1 MSPMIDRI
9 ETTVNAMPAISLAD
23 IQSLALLDRLDVKF
37 IMHEAQF
44 AQILERVRHQ
54 YHVLEINNVRPGR
67 YYTTYF
73 DTPDFTMYQAHHSG
87 LRVRH
92 KVRWRWYIDSKV
104 VFLEVKEKTNRER
117 TIKTRTEIPSPVWH
131 LRELNNGWL
140 PPTITIDPHALEP
153 IVWNRF
159 RRITLADFDRQ
170 ERITIDLGIEFGGDG
185 RSVAMPGLV
194 VVEVKQRKF
203 SLASPVARELHRLQ
217 LHPTHVSKY
226 CVSMAMLYPE
236 LKHNRFKP
244 IIRRLQAIC
253 DGRGSSELN
262 N

>member
-1 MSPMIDRI
+1 MVSKIDHI
-9 ETTVNAMPAISLAD
+9 VTTVNAMPAISLAE

-37 IMHEAQF
+37 IMHEDQF
-44 AQILERVRHQ
+44 AQIVDRVRDR
-54 YHVLEINNVRPGR
+54 YRVLEINDVRPGR

-73 DTPDFTMYQAHHSG
+73 DTPDFAMFQSHHSG

-104 VFLEVKEKTNRER
+104 VYLEVKEKTNRER
-117 TIKTRTEIPSPVWH
+117 TIKTRTVVPAPVWQ
-131 LRELNNGWL
+131 LGELGEQWM
-140 PPTITIDPHALEP
+140 PPSLSVNAAALKP
-153 IVWNRF
+153 VVWNRF
-159 RRITLADFDRQ
+159 RRITLADFERQ
-170 ERITIDLGIEFGGDG
+170 ERITIDLGIEFGGDN
-185 RSVAMPGLV
+185 RTVSMPGLV

-203 SLASPVARELHRLQ
+203 SLASPIARELHRLQ